1 MNLAGTYLTTARSS
15 GMPESPKLTLEEIK
29 SWVDQPKERGRD
41 WLAAKLGVSAGTVAN
56 WFAVK
61 NPRPIPEPTLRLIAR
76 LMADDLLGRPQ
87 YTIEETILIRRAMDQ
102 EGYVKLADF
111 MRDSVLANASKL
123 INTPAPTVAPAL
135 RVAEEPAEHH
145 AFRLPFLGAVAA
157 GEPVEAP
164 RNETLAVSKQ
174 YPDGHF
180 IVEVNGQSAEP
191 DYPDGSRWVIDGRDK
206 YTPKDGAV
214 CVVSDGSGSYLK
226 RWNRK
231 RGVFESVNPRFKDV
245 LPSNDAKLQGY
256 PVERVS

>member
-1 MNLAGTYLTTARSS
+1 MREPHEIKQWLADLEKDRAWLAG
-15 GMPESPKLTLEEIK
+15 EI
-29 SWVDQPKERGRD
+29 
-41 WLAAKLGVSAGTVAN
+41 GVSKRTLDN
-56 WFAVK
+56 WFSDKFPDYALKSINMLRKLLEQGAPVFSI
-61 NPRPIPEPTLRLIAR
+61 NDPILPLSLAME
-76 LMADDLLGRPQ
+76 LL
-87 YTIEETILIRRAMDQ
+87 RRAETAGYENDLG
-102 EGYVKLADF
+102 GYVSRILTESLSRP
-111 MRDSVLANASKL
+111 MRDDPPKKPV
-123 INTPAPTVAPAL
+123 L
-135 RVAEEPAEHH
+135 RVAEDPAECH

-231 RGVFESVNPRFKDV
+231 RGVFESVNPNFQDV
-245 LPSNDAKLQGY
+245 IPSDDAKLQGY
-256 PVERVS
+256 PVERIS